1 MLWIVGFRA
10 TIGKISAFEDTEF
23 HFFFLLTQQF
33 FDISTLDISRRVTPK
48 PINHTIFR
56 RT

>member
-23 HFFFLLTQQF
+23 HYFFVDSAVFLYFYPRYLTKGN
-33 FDISTLDISRRVTPK
+33 SKTY
-48 PINHTIFR
+48 
-56 RT
+56 